1 MGGRTPS
8 PPDIISLR
16 KTSGRYVVFQCWAYI
31 FNWGV
36 AIRVQHLGEV
46 KMAGTRRPYGGGA
59 SAASVEAQAPIW
71 WHECDIRRIKMFDAL
86 VGGSLYGAW
95 LRRAW
100 KSGLRRYMAC
110 RRRWRRGWQ
119 RACNRS
125 GKRTRRGE
133 GRLRCSDAGKIV
145 SRWYSY
151 EGTVEKWRVWRAI
164 TWWVGGLN
172 GPDRLVD
179 TNNTMN
185 EEQSLK
191 GEKAAKAEAESVVV
205 EMDVEFR
212 STYKDLRDLTY
223 LRSLFHDIP
232 LDD

>member
-1 MGGRTPS
+1 M
-8 PPDIISLR
+8 
-16 KTSGRYVVFQCWAYI
+16 
-31 FNWGV
+31 
-36 AIRVQHLGEV
+36 
-46 KMAGTRRPYGGGA
+46 
-59 SAASVEAQAPIW
+59 
-71 WHECDIRRIKMFDAL
+71 
-86 VGGSLYGAW
+86 
-95 LRRAW
+95 
-100 KSGLRRYMAC
+100 
-110 RRRWRRGWQ
+110 
-119 RACNRS
+119 
-125 GKRTRRGE
+125 
-133 GRLRCSDAGKIV
+133 
-145 SRWYSY
+145 
-151 EGTVEKWRVWRAI
+151 
-164 TWWVGGLN
+164 GGLN